1 MVRSV
6 PITEVD
12 DETLYA
18 LLRQGGEQFKA
29 ELAARPALSPTATV
43 TDPAHERPAHL
54 LDFAKRFYPGYE
66 SGRLHEVMAAEIEAA
81 LSQYEPCPD
90 CGDLDCFACGGL
102 RLTGELLPCLL
113 CWCDTCGNTGRVPSS
128 SPYWLMVEVPPQH
141 GKALALDTPIPT
153 PDGWRLMGDLRP
165 GDRVFA
171 EDGAP
176 CTVVAVSPV
185 WRDRPVYEVRTD
197 DGDTIIADAAH
208 EWVACLDRKRPV
220 WRRHTTEVL
229 ARPRGKRALI
239 RAQGALAAPDAD
251 LPIPPYVLGA
261 WLGDGTSAHA
271 TITQGESDIA
281 WMRAEVERC
290 GVRTSDR
297 ATAGTFGLLG
307 VVGHLRALGVLG
319 NKHIPAAYLRASEA
333 QRRAL
338 LQGIV
343 DTDGHVGPRGQV
355 EVCST
360 SAMLADGVL
369 ELVRSLG
376 VKARISTGRAT
387 INGRDC
393 GPKYRVMFYMAGAAR
408 MPRKATRCRDGV
420 KHPGR
425 YVYAVAA
432 GTADTVCIQV
442 DSPSHMFLAG
452 RSMLPTHN
460 SELVSVQAPAWY
472 LGNHPDHQWVQAS
485 YAANLAETHSRYSRE
500 IVSSADYD
508 VLYGLRPSTR
518 TNSVA
523 DWTLQGHRGGVR
535 AVGVGGGLTGR
546 RADVLVIDDPIAN
559 LVAAYSENTRETVWG
574 WWRSVART
582 RLHPHSVVILVMT
595 RWHYDDLAGR
605 LLAEDKRTGR
615 NRWRVVRIPARADEP
630 TDPLGRAEGAV
641 VWPERF
647 RRPADAERFY
657 DDLREDVGP
666 VEWAAM
672 YQQRPTLGEG
682 AMFKGEYWSY
692 YDPHTDMPAERLA
705 NRGFQYVVQLWD
717 TAFKDKSRNDFNA
730 CVTFGV
736 HGGGI
741 FVLDVYNARHEL
753 PALLD
758 AAAAQATKWG
768 PTHLLAENK
777 ASGPSMV
784 QMLRVAAQRTYVELW
799 EPPMGADK
807 VARAAAVIPMLS
819 QRRVYLP
826 RCTCGEWTLP
836 DPLWLNDFLAQ
847 LYQFP
852 AGAHDDM
859 VDSFTGGLHKVKE
872 LEDDYRRAQVAST
885 YSGGGRGS
893 VAARYI
899 DRDTGAAP
907 SPELVRRR

>member
-66 SGRLHEVMAAEIEAA
+66 AGRLHEVMAAEIEAA
-81 LSQYEPCPD
+81 LSQSEPCPD
-90 CGDLDCFACGGL
+90 CGDLECFACGGL
-102 RLTGELLPCLL
+102 RLTGEMQPCLL
-113 CWCDTCGNTGRVPSS
+113 CWCDTCDNTGRVPSS

-141 GKALALDTPIPT
+141 GK
-153 PDGWRLMGDLRP
+153 
-165 GDRVFA
+165 
-171 EDGAP
+171 
-176 CTVVAVSPV
+176 
-185 WRDRPVYEVRTD
+185 
-197 DGDTIIADAAH
+197 
-208 EWVACLDRKRPV
+208 
-220 WRRHTTEVL
+220 
-229 ARPRGKRALI
+229 
-239 RAQGALAAPDAD
+239 
-251 LPIPPYVLGA
+251 
-261 WLGDGTSAHA
+261 
-271 TITQGESDIA
+271 
-281 WMRAEVERC
+281 
-290 GVRTSDR
+290 
-297 ATAGTFGLLG
+297 
-307 VVGHLRALGVLG
+307 
-319 NKHIPAAYLRASEA
+319 
-333 QRRAL
+333 
-338 LQGIV
+338 
-343 DTDGHVGPRGQV
+343 
-355 EVCST
+355 
-360 SAMLADGVL
+360 
-369 ELVRSLG
+369 
-376 VKARISTGRAT
+376 
-387 INGRDC
+387 
-393 GPKYRVMFYMAGAAR
+393 
-408 MPRKATRCRDGV
+408 
-420 KHPGR
+420 
-425 YVYAVAA
+425 
-432 GTADTVCIQV
+432 
-442 DSPSHMFLAG
+442 
-452 RSMLPTHN
+452 

-523 DWTLQGHRGGVR
+523 DWSLQGHRGGVR

-615 NRWRVVRIPARADEP
+615 NRWRVVRIPARADDP
-630 TDPLGRAEGAV
+630 ADPLGRSEGQVA
-641 VWPERF
+641 WPERF
-647 RRPADAERFY
+647 RRTEDAERFY
-657 DDLREDVGP
+657 TDLEQDVGP
-666 VEWAAM
+666 VEWSAM
-672 YQQRPTLGEG
+672 YQQRPTMAEG

-692 YDPHTDMPAERLA
+692 YDPHTDMPAERMP
-705 NRGFQYVVQLWD
+705 NRGFLYVVQLWD
-717 TAFKDKSRNDFNA
+717 TAFKDKTRNDFNA

-736 HGGGI
+736 HAAGI

-753 PALLD
+753 PALLE

-826 RCTCGEWTLP
+826 RCTCGEWALP
-836 DPLWLNDFLAQ
+836 DPIWLNDFLAQ